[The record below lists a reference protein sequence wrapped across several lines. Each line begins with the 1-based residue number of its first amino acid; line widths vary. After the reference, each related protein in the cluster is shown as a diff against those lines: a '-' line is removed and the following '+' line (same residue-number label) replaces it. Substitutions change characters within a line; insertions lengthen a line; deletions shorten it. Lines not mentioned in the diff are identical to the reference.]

1 MKEFSVFTREALLLG
16 LQRQSLQSS
25 ASARSGS
32 REYSGMSAACQ
43 LILEYMN
50 QESRLYG
57 ERFSSQRLM
66 HLFCDVR
73 KYYTDNHRIVVPG
86 NDYQV
91 VFLAWYDTHITEL
104 APLVCV
110 FHQLMRPL
118 CSTTTLRGFIPRA
131 NQKRIVPRDYALL
144 QC

>member
-1 MKEFSVFTREALLLG
+1 
-16 LQRQSLQSS
+16 
-25 ASARSGS
+25 
-32 REYSGMSAACQ
+32 MSAACQ

-104 APLVCV
+104 APLVCDISPTDATSV
-110 FHQLMRPL
+110 QHNYTAWLH
-118 CSTTTLRGFIPRA
+118 TTR
-131 NQKRIVPRDYALL
+131 
-144 QC
+144 